1 MAPNQTRGPSS
12 ETENIYTAGPK
23 SPDFLKSLSE
33 PEVLGIFLPVL
44 KGPVFSQSPSSPH
57 RENKILE
64 EKWVVFP
71 LQSEKIIQKSLMRK
85 MRTSSVFTQPIHR
98 CARHISFAYIDM
110 ETSSFCCTYVMANK
124 CISKPLMKTNWSQC
138 QELRQREELP
148 CCIFSYLNVL
158 TILFYYISHTLCICI
173 THPSLQPGPIPLG
186 LFGIVRPSSAG
197 TGTGTGT
204 GTGRGGQ
211 SAWPPCME
219 HPSTPTF
226 PECHH
231 AHRPVPHPR

>member
-1 MAPNQTRGPSS
+1 M
-12 ETENIYTAGPK
+12 
-23 SPDFLKSLSE
+23 
-33 PEVLGIFLPVL
+33 
-44 KGPVFSQSPSSPH
+44 FSQSPSSPH

-85 MRTSSVFTQPIHR
+85 MRTSLVFTQPIHR

-158 TILFYYISHTLCICI
+158 TILFYYISHTHCICI
-173 THPSLQPGPIPLG
+173 IHPSLQPGPIPLG
-186 LFGIVRPSSAG
+186 LFRIILPSRVG
-197 TGTGTGT
+197 TGM
-204 GTGRGGQ
+204 GTGRGTGRRGRRQ
-211 SAWPPCME
+211 AEGGTDRQGRAFCMAPSME
-219 HPSTPTF
+219 QPSTQTF
-226 PECHH
+226 SGCHR
-231 AHRPVPHPR
+231 AHQQLPHYW